1 MPDGVVTL
9 AQDFETM
16 EDSNRS
22 SSPNIHEESSP
33 ARRNLHKG
41 SVAAPVLGLLAP
53 LSAGLAGCATGSGGQ
68 RALPGF
74 KAVPVSTADTV
85 SVPDG
90 YTVDVIAAWGEPV
103 GLSGE
108 SAPFKFDAGYSAAE
122 QETQFGMH
130 HDGIHF
136 FRHPLVPESNNAGL
150 MVMNHE
156 YADDGLLH
164 TDGMRCCAP
173 PPTRAACACW
183 SH

>member
-1 MPDGVVTL
+1 
-9 AQDFETM
+9 M

-22 SSPNIHEESSP
+22 CSPNIHELSAP
-33 ARRNLHKG
+33 VRRTLLKG

-68 RALPGF
+68 RALLGF

-108 SAPFKFDAGYSAAE
+108 SVPFKFDVGNSAAE
-122 QETQFGMH
+122 
-130 HDGIHF
+130 
-136 FRHPLVPESNNAGL
+136 
-150 MVMNHE
+150 
-156 YADDGLLH
+156 
-164 TDGMRCCAP
+164 
-173 PPTRAACACW
+173 
-183 SH
+183 